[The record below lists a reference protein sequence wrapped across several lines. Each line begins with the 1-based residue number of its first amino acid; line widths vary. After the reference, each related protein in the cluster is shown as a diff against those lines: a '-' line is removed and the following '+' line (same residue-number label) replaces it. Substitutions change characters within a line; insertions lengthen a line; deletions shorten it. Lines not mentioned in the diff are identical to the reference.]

1 MPARPWTTIAPGPHD
16 VRLVVADMDGTLL
29 DESGAVPA
37 GFWGLLSLM
46 GERGITFVPASGR
59 QLATL
64 QRVFERAPQGLSY
77 IAENGTLVVH
87 DDEVVSTTTV
97 SADITREVVDTV
109 RVAAR
114 EHDLGLV
121 VCGVRSA
128 YVERNDP
135 AFLAE
140 CEKYYAR
147 LEVVGDLHAVEDD
160 VLKLA
165 VYDFEDA
172 ERHVDAIF
180 GEVARTHQ
188 VVLSGQHWIDIMA
201 PGVHKGHGVRA
212 LQSRLGVTSAQ
223 TVVLGD
229 YLNDLQM
236 LGTADWSFAMANAHD
251 DLIEQAAYLA
261 PANTED
267 GVVRVLT
274 RLLGA

>member
-147 LEVVGDLHAVEDD
+147 LEVVEDLHAVEDD

-236 LGTADWSFAMANAHD
+236 LDTATWSFAMANAHP
-251 DLIEQAAYLA
+251 DLIESAAYLA
-261 PANTED
+261 PHHAED

-274 RLLGA
+274 HLLGA

>member
-140 CEKYYAR
+140 CERYYAR

-236 LGTADWSFAMANAHD
+236 LDTATWSFAMANAHP
-251 DLIEQAAYLA
+251 DLIESAAYLA
-261 PANTED
+261 PRNTED

-274 RLLGA
+274 HLLGA

>member
-1 MPARPWTTIAPGPHD
+1 MTWAADAHKARTSTNVCH
-16 VRLVVADMDGTLL
+16 
-29 DESGAVPA
+29 
-37 GFWGLLSLM
+37 
-46 GERGITFVPASGR
+46 
-59 QLATL
+59 
-64 QRVFERAPQGLSY
+64 
-77 IAENGTLVVH
+77 
-87 DDEVVSTTTV
+87 DEVVSTTTV

>member
-147 LEVVGDLHAVEDD
+147 LEVVEDLHAVEDD

-188 VVLSGQHWIDIMA
+188 VVLSGKHWIDILA
-201 PGVHKGHGVRA
+201 PGGHKGHGVRA

-236 LGTADWSFAMANAHD
+236 LDTATWSFAMANAHP
-251 DLIEQAAYLA
+251 DLIESAAYLA
-261 PANTED
+261 PRNTED

-274 RLLGA
+274 QLLGA

>member
-37 GFWGLLSLM
+37 GFWGLLSLR

-128 YVERNDP
+128 YVERHDP

-236 LGTADWSFAMANAHD
+236 LDTATWSFAMANAHP
-251 DLIEQAAYLA
+251 DLIESAAYLA
-261 PANTED
+261 PRNTED

-274 RLLGA
+274 QLLGA

>member
-64 QRVFERAPQGLSY
+64 QRVFEQAPQGLSY

-97 SADITREVVDTV
+97 SPDITREVVDTV

-114 EHDLGLV
+114 AHDLGLV

-147 LEVVGDLHAVEDD
+147 LEVVKDLHAVEDD

-172 ERHVDAIF
+172 ERHLEPIF
-180 GEVARTHQ
+180 GRIGQTHQ
-188 VVLSGQHWIDIMA
+188 VVLSGRHWIDIMA
-201 PGVHKGHGVRA
+201 EGVHKGHGVRA
-212 LQSRLGVTSAQ
+212 LQSRLGVTAAQ

>member
-77 IAENGTLVVH
+77 IAENGMLVVH

-180 GEVARTHQ
+180 GEVARTQQ

-236 LGTADWSFAMANAHD
+236 LDTATWSFAMANAHP
-251 DLIEQAAYLA
+251 DLIESAAYLA
-261 PANTED
+261 PRNTED

-274 RLLGA
+274 HLLGA